1 MDARVEKM
9 ISEKECVE
17 KVESC
22 IKKLKE
28 QFIQY
33 RQWGENEREML
44 SFFGEKY
51 LHYKLYRNLKQNL
64 KQCEIRGGHPTK
76 QRYRI
81 IKEKLVNDGTLASFD
96 LAILG
101 SKENT
106 PFVAIEFSFDLE
118 TDKPIKRSLNYG
130 SFKNHFN
137 RDFKKL
143 TDKGNKVTHA
153 YILSFIKASGK
164 RTDKKEKAYQYH
176 KKECKRYLKEKYE
189 KYIEEKNEQHPD
201 LKILFVEVD
210 ELSGKSDIAPYP
222 EGWLK

>member
-1 MDARVEKM
+1 MLCEKG
-9 ISEKECVE
+9 CVE

-22 IKKLKE
+22 IKRLNE

-33 RQWGENEREML
+33 RQWSENEREML

-51 LHYKLYRNLKQNL
+51 LHYKLYRNLKHIL
-64 KQCEIRGGHPTK
+64 KQCEIRGEHPTK
-76 QRYRI
+76 QRYRK
-81 IKEKLVNDGTLASFD
+81 IKEELINDGTPANFD

-101 SKENT
+101 SKENN

-118 TDKPIKRSLNYG
+118 TGKPVKRSLNYG
-130 SFKNHFN
+130 SFREHFN
-137 RDFKKL
+137 RDFKKF
-143 TDKGNKVTHA
+143 TDKGNNVTHA

-164 RTDKKEKAYQYH
+164 RTDKKERAYQDH
-176 KKECKRYLKEKYE
+176 KEKCKRYLKEKHE
-189 KYIEEKNEQHPD
+189 KYIKEKNEQQPD

-210 ELSGKSDIAPYP
+210 ELSGKLDIALYP